1 MQLSQST
8 DKEALIKLLDDLPEE
23 KLAVVLDFASFI
35 KDRLTPSDAKPI
47 KQTLK
52 TVPAARLESLV
63 GIVALGGDALEDAE
77 RLYEI

>member
-8 DKEALIKLLDDLPEE
+8 YKEAIIKILDELPEG
-23 KLAVVLDFASFI
+23 KLVEVLDFAAFI
-35 KDRLTPSDAKPI
+35 KEPPTHDEGNPI
-47 KQTLK
+47 KQNIK
-52 TVPAARLESLV
+52 SVSAAQLESLP